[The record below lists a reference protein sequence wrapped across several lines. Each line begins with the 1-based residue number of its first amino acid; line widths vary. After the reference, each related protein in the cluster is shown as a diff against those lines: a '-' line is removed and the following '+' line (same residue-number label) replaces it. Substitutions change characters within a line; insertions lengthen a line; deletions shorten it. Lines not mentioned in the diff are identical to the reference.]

1 MLDDNFHS
9 IMSLN
14 CCLNCFDSGC
24 SFLSKA
30 MEAEHAGA
38 IAVIITDNDITN
50 DDTLIEMIT
59 DGSSNT
65 SNIPAFFMLGKD
77 GYILL

>member
-1 MLDDNFHS
+1 MA
-9 IMSLN
+9 
-14 CCLNCFDSGC
+14 
-24 SFLSKA
+24 KA

-38 IAVIITDNDITN
+38 IAVIITDNDVNN

-59 DGSSNT
+59 DGSSNS

-77 GYILL
+77 GYLLH

>member
-1 MLDDNFHS
+1 
-9 IMSLN
+9 MSLN

-59 DGSSNT
+59 DGSSNS

-77 GYILL
+77 GYVLL